1 MDQMDYIRIGKIIR
15 NRRKQKRMTQEQL
28 GELTDMSQK
37 MISKI
42 EINGTDSLW
51 KLKRIAE
58 VLEIPIQE
66 LIK

>member
-1 MDQMDYIRIGKIIR
+1 
-15 NRRKQKRMTQEQL
+15 MTQEQL
-28 GELTDMSQK
+28 GELTNMSQK
-37 MISKI
+37 MISKL